1 MAFTPRTAGDL
12 TTEVLARVRDTSGV
26 MHTASFVRSRLSD
39 AQRCLNALLG
49 FVVAAGTISIA
60 QQQNFYLVSA
70 YAPSAIRVIGLR
82 GGATI
87 RDIGRLPSL
96 QSLLIYGPTW
106 PQKQGDYI
114 ESWTTVGRDILVT
127 YPALKT
133 SGSIGV
139 YYHKLTNALSA
150 SGTSLEFAPD
160 QDGLVVTLTEAILLL
175 RQRDL
180 AACSR
185 ALERL
190 QSALTVELVATPLTP
205 TLFNSIPQAAS

>member
-1 MAFTPRTAGDL
+1 MPFTPRTAGDL

-49 FVVAAGTISIA
+49 FVISSSSVSLA

-70 YAPSAIRVIGLR
+70 YVPSAIRIIGLR
-82 GGATI
+82 GSLTI
-87 RDIGRLPSL
+87 RDLGRLPSL

-127 YPALKT
+127 YPALQT
-133 SGSIGV
+133 SGSIGA
-139 YYHKLTNALSA
+139 YYHKLTNALST

-160 QDGLVVTLTEAILLL
+160 QDGLIVTLTEAILLL

-180 AACSR
+180 SACSR

-205 TLFNSIPQAAS
+205 TPFNAIPQASA